1 MSNIDYT
8 NSLKLNYGLLSKN
21 KPSKNKV
28 EKATSWNFSEVSNF
42 VLNNKKQICLILLV
56 FIIIFVIEKITFY
69 NSLLFASPS
78 VIPGITN
85 NIKNMMKNDKNDKND
100 KKKKKINIY

>member
-8 NSLKLNYGLLSKN
+8 NSVKLNYDLLSKN
-21 KPSKNKV
+21 KTNKV
-28 EKATSWNFSEVSNF
+28 DKFTSWNFSEISNF
-42 VLNNKKQICLILLV
+42 FLNNKKQICLILLV

-85 NIKNMMKNDKNDKND
+85 NIKNMMNNSKNNNEKND
-100 KKKKKINIY
+100 KKRKK

>member
-8 NSLKLNYGLLSKN
+8 NSVKLNYDLLTEN
-21 KPSKNKV
+21 KKSKNKV
-28 EKATSWNFSEVSNF
+28 DKGTSWNFSEISNF

-85 NIKNMMKNDKNDKND
+85 NIKNIMKNDKKR
-100 KKKKKINIY
+100 KK

>member
-1 MSNIDYT
+1 MSNINYT
-8 NSLKLNYGLLSKN
+8 NSVKLNYDLLAEN
-21 KPSKNKV
+21 KTNNV
-28 EKATSWNFSEVSNF
+28 ENATSWNFSEIPNF

-85 NIKNMMKNDKNDKND
+85 NIKNMMKNDNN
-100 KKKKKINIY
+100 KKRKK

>member
-1 MSNIDYT
+1 MSNINYT
-8 NSLKLNYGLLSKN
+8 NSVKLNYDLLSEN
-21 KPSKNKV
+21 KTNKV
-28 EKATSWNFSEVSNF
+28 VNATTWNFSEISNF

-85 NIKNMMKNDKNDKND
+85 NIKNMMKNDKKR
-100 KKKKKINIY
+100 KK

>member
-1 MSNIDYT
+1 MNNIDYT
-8 NSLKLNYGLLSKN
+8 NSFKLNYGLFSKN
-21 KPSKNKV
+21 NANKV
-28 EKATSWNFSEVSNF
+28 DKFITWNFSEISIF
-42 VLNNKKQICLILLV
+42 ILNNQKQICLMLLV

-85 NIKNMMKNDKNDKND
+85 NIKNMMKNDK
-100 KKKKKINIY
+100 KKKK